1 MSLTR
6 KRQKELKRL
15 RSSAEELWGQQQDVL
30 SNANALAAEARK
42 QAAYYTREEI
52 APRVREGYDSYVRPA
67 AQSARDTAGKYAGVA
82 RDRLVGD
89 VIPAVGTAVGTAL
102 SVVDHA
108 RAARA
113 QHDHE
118 IDRGRARHGGDLVGR
133 ALEHRPARVR
143 EADPCERARR
153 GIVGAQQDRRAVH
166 RRAKTR
172 CVDRGSGSGTPPL
185 PGGIRDP
192 IHASLTLRIRAC
204 ARC

>member
-15 RSSAEELWGQQQDVL
+15 RSNAEDLWGQQQEVL

-67 AQSARDTAGKYAGVA
+67 AQTARDTAGKYAGVA

-108 RAARA
+108 RAARSA
-113 QHDHE
+113 AFAGDFKKAGKELTRKASVAKQKSGPGAGTV
-118 IDRGRARHGGDLVGR
+118 IAVGLGVIAAAGLLYAVWQTFRADDELWV
-133 ALEHRPARVR
+133 
-143 EADPCERARR
+143 ADEEP
-153 GIVGAQQDRRAVH
+153 
-166 RRAKTR
+166 T
-172 CVDRGSGSGTPPL
+172 TPP
-185 PGGIRDP
+185 
-192 IHASLTLRIRAC
+192 AE
-204 ARC
+204 